1 MLYYYY
7 SNWILTLFILWGLG
21 KLFSIDFI
29 VDNIHTHQANT
40 LVAVG
45 FTFLLIYYL
54 FYKGY
59 RYEISFFIYKSLL
72 HYLPWYITYKYS
84 KKKFILL
91 DWRQNFA
98 GYLNK
103 GDIYYDLSKIM
114 HGILVSHNKVY
125 NNYEIMLKDDG
136 SIWINEGV
144 DN

>member
-21 KLFSIDFI
+21 KLLSIDFI

-45 FTFLLIYYL
+45 FTFLLVYYL

-84 KKKFILL
+84 KKKYGNELLLITLLLYITYMILS
-91 DWRQNFA
+91 NKSPF
-98 GYLNK
+98 YLYFTFK
-103 GDIYYDLSKIM
+103 HPTSWKSLFK
-114 HGILVSHNKVY
+114 LLR
-125 NNYEIMLKDDG
+125 NY
-136 SIWINEGV
+136 
-144 DN
+144 

>member
-84 KKKFILL
+84 KKKYGNELLLITLLLYITYMILS
-91 DWRQNFA
+91 NKSPF
-98 GYLNK
+98 YLYFTFK
-103 GDIYYDLSKIM
+103 HPTSWKSLFK
-114 HGILVSHNKVY
+114 LLR
-125 NNYEIMLKDDG
+125 NY
-136 SIWINEGV
+136 
-144 DN
+144 